1 MKNKGLNEAMFLSL
15 LEKVLPKA
23 TKDPHLAST
32 IYDEVAKEVRLLK
45 NLQAFDKF
53 CETGALPNIEPDTMQ
68 EFAREMATKFG
79 EENVEITPDEEG
91 KKVAVEITLP
101 DRTVTSEVKVDATIA
116 LEEEIKVPFVPFPVS
131 LPEDPELVWVMAR
144 HEDLGPDEAARA
156 LASIEAEFWET
167 RKGLDL
173 QKKRV
178 EKCFAEFIIHVPAS
192 ALKDSGLK
200 RHYKTP
206 ETLKSLHLLP
216 AAPSKKGK

>member
-1 MKNKGLNEAMFLSL
+1 MFLAL

-32 IYDEVAKEVRLLK
+32 IYEEVAKEVRLAK

-53 CETGALPNIEPDTMQ
+53 CENGALPNMEPATME
-68 EFAREMATKFG
+68 EFASEMATKFG
-79 EENVEITPDEEG
+79 EENVTITPDEEG

-156 LASIEAEFWET
+156 LANIEAEFWDT

-178 EKCFAEFIIHVPAS
+178 EKCFAEFITHVPAS

-206 ETLKSLHLLP
+206 ETLQTLRLLP
-216 AAPSKKGK
+216 AAPSKKEK

>member
-1 MKNKGLNEAMFLSL
+1 MFLAL

-32 IYDEVAKEVRLLK
+32 IYEEVAKEVRLAK

-53 CETGALPNIEPDTMQ
+53 CENGALPNMEPATME
-68 EFAREMATKFG
+68 EFASEMATKFG
-79 EENVEITPDEEG
+79 EENVTITPDEEG

-156 LASIEAEFWET
+156 LANIEAEFWET

-178 EKCFAEFIIHVPAS
+178 EKCFAEFITHVPAS

-206 ETLKSLHLLP
+206 ETLQTLRLLP
-216 AAPSKKGK
+216 AAPSKKEK

>member
-1 MKNKGLNEAMFLSL
+1 MKNKGLNEAMFLAL

-23 TKDPHLAST
+23 TKDPHLANT
-32 IYDEVAKEVRLLK
+32 IYEEVAKEVRLAK

-53 CETGALPNIEPDTMQ
+53 CEAGALPNIEPDTMQ
-68 EFAREMATKFG
+68 EFEREMASKFG

-101 DRTVTSEVKVDATIA
+101 DRTVTSEVRVDATIA
-116 LEEEIKVPFVPFPVS
+116 NEEEIKVPFVPFPVS
-131 LPEDPELVWVMAR
+131 LPEDPELVWAMAR
-144 HEDLGPDEAARA
+144 REDLGPDEALRA
-156 LASIEAEFWET
+156 LAEIEAEFWET
-167 RKGLDL
+167 KKGLEL

-178 EKCFAEFIIHVPAS
+178 EKCFAEFIVHVPAS

-206 ETLKSLHLLP
+206 ESLKTIRLIP
-216 AAPSKKGK
+216 AAKPKKEK

>member
-1 MKNKGLNEAMFLSL
+1 MKNKGLNEAMFLAL

-32 IYDEVAKEVRLLK
+32 IYDEVAKEVRLAK

-53 CETGALPNIEPDTMQ
+53 CENGALPNIEPDTMQ
-68 EFAREMATKFG
+68 EFASEMATKFG
-79 EENVEITPDEEG
+79 EENVSITPDEEG

-156 LASIEAEFWET
+156 LANIEAEFWET

-178 EKCFAEFIIHVPAS
+178 EKCFAEFITHVPAS

-206 ETLKSLHLLP
+206 ETLQTLRLLP
-216 AAPSKKGK
+216 AAPSKKEK

>member
-1 MKNKGLNEAMFLSL
+1 MKNKGLNEVTFLAL

-32 IYDEVAKEVRLLK
+32 IYDEVAKEVRLAK

-53 CETGALPNIEPDTMQ
+53 CETGALPNIEADTMQ
-68 EFAREMATKFG
+68 EFEREMASKFG
-79 EENVEITPDEEG
+79 AENVEITPDDEG

-116 LEEEIKVPFVPFPVS
+116 LEEEVKVPFVPFPVA
-131 LPEDPELVWVMAR
+131 LPEDPELVWAMAR
-144 HEDLGPDEAARA
+144 REDLGPDEAARA
-156 LASIEAEFWET
+156 LAEIEAEFWET
-167 RKGLDL
+167 KKGLEL

-178 EKCFAEFIIHVPAS
+178 EKCFAEFIVHVPAA
-192 ALKDSGLK
+192 ALKDSGIK

-206 ETLKSLHLLP
+206 EPLKSLRLLP
-216 AAPSKKGK
+216 AAKPKKEK